1 MTATNLLNIL
11 VRRIVQ
17 CTSVKTYWYS
27 GPYLTQ
33 FQINVLWGQVL
44 TYHSAR
50 RNNLV
55 VFLQA
60 YNIISLKYSVEFKD
74 SFLANTA
81 TPVVNDSIIYTIA
94 SMFIG
99 QVVDPFTFD
108 KPYVSTPQL
117 NVLSPVT
124 IKEVMKLLRT
134 MPSKL
139 SPVDSVLTSVL
150 ERCSS
155 AFAPLIARLTNLS
168 FIEGRFLAQFKQVQM
183 TPLLKNFGMDVDD
196 PVSCRPISNLN
207 MIGI

>member
-1 MTATNLLNIL
+1 M
-11 VRRIVQ
+11 
-17 CTSVKTYWYS
+17 
-27 GPYLTQ
+27 
-33 FQINVLWGQVL
+33 
-44 TYHSAR
+44 
-50 RNNLV
+50 V

-150 ERCSS
+150 ERCSG